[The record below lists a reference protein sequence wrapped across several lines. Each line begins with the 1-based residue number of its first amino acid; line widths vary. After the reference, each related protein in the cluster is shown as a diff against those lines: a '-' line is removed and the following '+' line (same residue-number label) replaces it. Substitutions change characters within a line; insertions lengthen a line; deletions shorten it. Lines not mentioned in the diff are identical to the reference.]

1 MKETGE
7 SSYGKGN
14 ESETNPWTMM
24 EFTDE
29 SQIISPASPDS
40 YPPVDEGEPEPAK
53 KSHWLQEFGS
63 NGQMVEFTDEAESFP
78 PASPDAYPP
87 VEEPTM
93 EESKHHVDGFGTDSR
108 AVDVSDGPSHK
119 LKTFGGNEEEITIY
133 DAPEGMT
140 PTPTPEPPK
149 WNPEQ

>member
-7 SSYGKGN
+7 SSYSKGN

-29 SQIISPASPDS
+29 SQIASPASPDS
-40 YPPVDEGEPEPAK
+40 YPPVDEEEPEPAK

-63 NGQMVEFTDEAESFP
+63 NGQM
-78 PASPDAYPP
+78 
-87 VEEPTM
+87 
-93 EESKHHVDGFGTDSR
+93 
-108 AVDVSDGPSHK
+108 VDVSDGPSHK

-133 DAPEGMT
+133 DATEGMT

-149 WNPEQ
+149 WNSEQ